1 MAPDFWNDNRK
12 AQAQMQQ
19 LNALREEVSTW
30 ESIATQLNDLHGLVE
45 LLEEEPD
52 EEMQDEVAQS
62 LLSLEEQVKKLQF
75 ALMLNGEHDEKNA
88 ILSIHAGSGGVDAQ
102 DWAEMLLRMYLRWA
116 EHHHFRTEVYDYSEG
131 EEAGLKSTTVEITGR
146 YAYGYLRSE
155 IGTHRLI
162 RLSPFDA
169 AHRRHT
175 SFAKVEVLPD
185 IDDTIEITIRP
196 DDIETDTYR
205 STGAGGQHVNKTD
218 SAVRIRHLPSGIV
231 VTCQNERSQIQNR
244 EVAMKL
250 LRARLYELEQKK
262 HEEETARLKGEN
274 VQADFGTQIRSV
286 TVHPYT
292 IVKDH
297 RTNYETGNT
306 EGYLAGDV
314 DPFIY
319 AYLQDKAGGVMAARI
334 SHTFPSVALQHEKN
348 FHTQKTPQRGCCGV
362 FHRLPCTYIERQGVR
377 SVQNRVALHNV
388 QDNGV
393 YAEP

>member
-1 MAPDFWNDNRK
+1 VNLPTRLNVSRNASRKLWCVFDLARKKTQIDKIEAESIAADFWSDTRK

-30 ESIATQLNDLHGLVE
+30 EDLDTQVTDLLGLAQ
-45 LLEEEPD
+45 LLEEEPEPE
-52 EEMQDEVAQS
+52 EEMQAEIAQS
-62 LLSLEEQVKKLQF
+62 INDIEQQVEKLQLSL
-75 ALMLNGEHDEKNA
+75 MLSGEHDERNA

-116 EHHHFRTEVYDYSEG
+116 EQHKFRTEIFDYSEG
-131 EEAGLKSTTVEITGR
+131 EEAGLKSVTVEITGR
-146 YAYGYLRSE
+146 HAYGYLRSE
-155 IGTHRLI
+155 AGTHRLI

-175 SFAKVEVLPD
+175 SFAKVEVIPD

-196 DDIETDTYR
+196 EDIEVDTYR

-218 SAVRIRHLPSGIV
+218 SAVRMRHIPTGIV

-250 LRARLYELEQKK
+250 LRARLYERELRRQ
-262 HEEETARLKGEN
+262 EEERARLKGEH

-286 TVHPYT
+286 IVHPYN

-297 RTNYETGNT
+297 RTDYETSDT
-306 EGYLAGDV
+306 EGYLSGNV

-319 AYLQDKAGGVMAARI
+319 AYLQSQAGGVAAE
-334 SHTFPSVALQHEKN
+334 V
-348 FHTQKTPQRGCCGV
+348 
-362 FHRLPCTYIERQGVR
+362 
-377 SVQNRVALHNV
+377 
-388 QDNGV
+388 
-393 YAEP
+393 

>member
-1 MAPDFWNDNRK
+1 
-12 AQAQMQQ
+12 MQQ
-19 LNALREEVSTW
+19 LNALREEVTTW
-30 ESIATQLNDLHGLVE
+30 EGIAAQLNDLLSIAQ

-52 EEMQDEVAQS
+52 EEIQAEVAQS
-62 LLSLEEQVKKLQF
+62 LPSIKNEIEKLQF
-75 ALMLNGEHDEKNA
+75 SLMFSGEHDERNA

-116 EHHHFRTEVYDYSEG
+116 EHHRFRADVYDYSEG
-131 EEAGLKSTTVEITGR
+131 EEAGLKSTTVEITGQ

-175 SFAKVEVLPD
+175 SFAKIEVMPD
-185 IDDTIEITIRP
+185 IEDEIEIVIRP
-196 DDIETDTYR
+196 EDIEVDTYR

-218 SAVRIRHLPSGIV
+218 SAVRMRHIPTGVV
-231 VTCQNERSQIQNR
+231 VTCQNERSQLQNR

-250 LRARLYELEQKK
+250 LKVRLYELEVRKR
-262 HEEETARLKGEN
+262 EEEAAKIKGVN

-297 RTNYETGNT
+297 RTNFESGDTT
-306 EGYLAGDV
+306 GYLGGNV
-314 DPFIY
+314 DPFIQ
-319 AYLQDKAGGVMAARI
+319 AYLQEQAGGVA
-334 SHTFPSVALQHEKN
+334 TE
-348 FHTQKTPQRGCCGV
+348 
-362 FHRLPCTYIERQGVR
+362 E
-377 SVQNRVALHNV
+377 
-388 QDNGV
+388 
-393 YAEP
+393 

>member
-1 MAPDFWNDNRK
+1 MKLWCVFDLAQKNKQIAELEEESLAEDFWADNRK

-30 ESIATQLNDLHGLVE
+30 EGIAAQLEDLHGLAG

-52 EEMQDEVAQS
+52 EEMQEEIAQS
-62 LLSLEEQVKKLQF
+62 LAAIEQEIEKLQF
-75 ALMLNGEHDEKNA
+75 VLMFNGEHDQRDA
-88 ILSIHAGSGGVDAQ
+88 IMSIHAGSGGVDAQ

-116 EHHHFRTEVYDYSEG
+116 ERHNFRTEVYEYNEG
-131 EEAGLKSTTVEITGR
+131 EEAGLKSVTVEITGR
-146 YAYGYLRSE
+146 YAYGLLRSE

-185 IDDTIEITIRP
+185 VEDTIEITIRP
-196 DDIETDTYR
+196 EDIEVDTYR

-218 SAVRIRHLPSGIV
+218 SAVRIRHIPTGIV

-244 EVAMKL
+244 EVALKL
-250 LRARLYELEQKK
+250 LRARLYERELKRQ
-262 HEEETARLKGEN
+262 EEERARLKGEN
-274 VQADFGTQIRSV
+274 VQADFGTQIRTV
-286 TVHPYT
+286 TIHPYN

-297 RTNYETGNT
+297 RTNYETSDT
-306 EGYLAGDV
+306 EGYLNGDV

-319 AYLQDKAGGVMAARI
+319 AYLQSRAAG
-334 SHTFPSVALQHEKN
+334 VAV
-348 FHTQKTPQRGCCGV
+348 G
-362 FHRLPCTYIERQGVR
+362 
-377 SVQNRVALHNV
+377 A
-388 QDNGV
+388 
-393 YAEP
+393 